1 MIVPVV
7 CCFAGLTKKKREEMS
22 SVNKVTL
29 VGNVGHDPTINCT
42 QDGREIANLSL
53 ATSEKWTDK
62 RTGEKRE
69 LTEWHRVVI
78 FSEGL
83 VKVVK
88 NYVHK
93 GSKLYVEG
101 KLQTRKWTDKEG
113 IERYSTEIV
122 LQGYQSQI
130 VLLGGK
136 QDNGN
141 AEYSSEDYKNQSG
154 ASSARAPV
162 AQEKE
167 AEPKPPLPGQE
178 HEDDIPF

>member
-1 MIVPVV
+1 
-7 CCFAGLTKKKREEMS
+7 MS

-29 VGNVGHDPTINCT
+29 LGNVGQNPDIHST

-53 ATSEKWTDK
+53 ATSDKWTDK

-69 LTEWHRVVI
+69 RTEWHRVVI

-113 IERYSTEIV
+113 VERYSTEIV
-122 LQGYQSQI
+122 LQGYQAQI
-130 VLLGGK
+130 VMLDRK
-136 QDNGN
+136 QDNSN
-141 AEYSSEDYKNQSG
+141 QSDFNSQDYKNQSG
-154 ASSARAPV
+154 TSSARPSAV
-162 AQEKE
+162 QEKE
-167 AEPKPPLPGQE
+167 EEPKPLLPGQE